1 MPLVSHSLQVGDR
14 STTDAHQFI
23 WFNRKV
29 VVPRSRRRPHLV
41 VLQQVWVDEDTQLSC
56 VAKRGHAAFGFGNL
70 LLQTEPGLASQVG
83 FDEGPVLGISDRDIA
98 RDRQVVSCLLRIS
111 QGSK

>member
-1 MPLVSHSLQVGDR
+1 MWF
-14 STTDAHQFI
+14 DAEH
-23 WFNRKV
+23 
-29 VVPRSRRRPHLV
+29 VVPRTRCGPHFV
-41 VLQQVWVDEDTQLSC
+41 VLQQVRIDEHSQLLR
-56 VAKRGHAAFGFGNL
+56 VAKGRYAAFGFGNL

>member
-1 MPLVSHSLQVGDR
+1 MHEIVRRDR
-14 STTDAHQFI
+14 EH
-23 WFNRKV
+23 
-29 VVPRSRRRPHLV
+29 VVPGSRRRPRLV
-41 VLQQVWVDEDTQLSC
+41 VLQQVWVDEDAQGSA
-56 VAKRGHAAFGFGNL
+56 VAERGHATSGFGNL
-70 LLQTEPGLASQVG
+70 FPQTEPGLASQVG